1 MTTIATGR
9 PWAGVAAP
17 ASVAAAEWEARVGL
31 RADDIFLARDFVDYN
46 DINILGGDNFDPPP
60 R

>member
-1 MTTIATGR
+1 MTIATGR
-9 PWAGVAAP
+9 PCAGAAAP

>member
-17 ASVAAAEWEARVGL
+17 ASVAAAGREARVGL
-31 RADDIFLARDFVDYN
+31 RADGIFPARDDVVDYN
-46 DINILGGDNFDPPP
+46 DIGNL
-60 R
+60 RWE